1 LRERGDQGDY
11 WWELRPC
18 DYYHVLEAPKL
29 IYPDIAKGP
38 RFFLDESG
46 TYISNTAY
54 CLASS
59 DWYLLGLLNSRLAWF
74 LISQISIPF
83 GTRAGE
89 YRYRLFFQYMEQVP
103 VFWPDRPSQDQRE
116 AMGNLRQLAQ
126 TRQGMQQGS
135 SRASTPDG
143 HARRARELQAVD
155 ARIDRLVY
163 DLYGLTDDEIA
174 LVESSFTEGK

>member
-1 LRERGDQGDY
+1 
-11 WWELRPC
+11 
-18 DYYHVLEAPKL
+18 
-29 IYPDIAKGP
+29 
-38 RFFLDESG
+38 
-46 TYISNTAY
+46 
-54 CLASS
+54 
-59 DWYLLGLLNSRLAWF
+59 
-74 LISQISIPF
+74 
-83 GTRAGE
+83 
-89 YRYRLFFQYMEQVP
+89 
-103 VFWPDRPSQDQRE
+103 
-116 AMGNLRQLAQ
+116 MGNLRQLAQ